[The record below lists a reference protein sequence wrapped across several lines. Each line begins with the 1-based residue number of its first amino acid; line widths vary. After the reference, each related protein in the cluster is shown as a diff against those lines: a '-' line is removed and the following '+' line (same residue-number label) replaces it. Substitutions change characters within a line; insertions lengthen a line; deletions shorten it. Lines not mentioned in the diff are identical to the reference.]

1 MTDLSV
7 DEVSDLPSI
16 TYLSMDPLTSTV
28 GFSQV
33 LAYVERLALRG
44 VRVDL
49 VTFEHDVDPVL
60 NSRLVD
66 LGIVWR
72 PQRFGKHGAVGG
84 LSRVLRAAWAV
95 RGAETVHARS
105 DMAAAS
111 VILTGIAHWVWDVR
125 SFWADQKVAIGVF
138 RAGSPQERVFR
149 WVERRS
155 ASRATAVITLT
166 GSAIEELDRRYG
178 GVVGKKARV
187 ITTCVDLGRFRV
199 SPMPPRTE
207 IRVLLAGTLNRFYD
221 LGSMLDLVAELRRR
235 RPVKFIVASPEGN
248 SWEEELAEVD
258 VERVSATPEEMVG
271 LVASCHVGLSICR
284 DDSGVS
290 LLAAMPTKIGEFL
303 ASGRPVMINP
313 GLVDV
318 AELVSSHNCGVV
330 FGSSV
335 LGRLEEAVNLLE
347 RQLDDPQLP
356 TRCRNLAETHFDLE
370 GGVDQLV
377 ATYHS
382 VRNSP

>member
-1 MTDLSV
+1 
-7 DEVSDLPSI
+7 
-16 TYLSMDPLTSTV
+16 MDPLTSTV
-28 GFSQV
+28 GSSQV
-33 LAYVERLALRG
+33 LAYVERLAVRG
-44 VRVDL
+44 VCVDL
-49 VTFEHDVDPVL
+49 VTFEHDVDSVL
-60 NSRLVD
+60 HSRLVD
-66 LGIVWR
+66 LGIAWR

-84 LSRVLRAAWAV
+84 LSRVLRAAWV
-95 RGAETVHARS
+95 IRKAEVVHARS
-105 DMAAAS
+105 DMAAAAT
-111 VILTGIAHWVWDVR
+111 ILTRIAHWVWDVR

-138 RAGSPQERVFR
+138 RPGSPQERVFR

-199 SPMPPRTE
+199 SPMPPKSE

-221 LGSMLDLVAELRRR
+221 LGSMLDFVAELRRR
-235 RPVKFIVASPEGN
+235 RPVKLIVASPEET
-248 SWEEELAEVD
+248 SWEKELAEID
-258 VERVSATPEEMVG
+258 VERVSATPEEMAE

-303 ASGRPVMINP
+303 ASGRPVIINP
-313 GLVDV
+313 GLVDA
-318 AELVSSHNCGVV
+318 AELIGSDNCGVV

-335 LGRLEEAVNLLE
+335 SGRLEEAANLLE
-347 RQLDDPQLP
+347 RQLDDPHLP
-356 TRCRNLAETHFDLE
+356 DRCRKLAETHFDLD

-377 ATYHS
+377 TTYYS
-382 VRNSP
+382 VKGSP